1 LKNLKMMRLS
11 CFTIHGFR
19 ATIRLMKRPEEL
31 RATTWQIA
39 PLVPAEVRQKLSHIH
54 PVLLQILYNRG
65 IVEPGDIQSFLDGR
79 YLHSTDPFLLQDMDK
94 AVARIQQAIANEERI
109 IIYGDFDADGVT
121 ATVLLTEALRGLG
134 LERDMVQPYIP
145 DRVDEGYGLNMEAL
159 TFLKEEKEAGLVI
172 SVDCGIRSV
181 AEVEHANR
189 IGLDMIITD
198 HHSLG
203 PALPPAIAIVNP
215 KRPSSQYPEKMLAGV
230 GIAYKLA
237 QALAQTMPD
246 RVAFN
251 ESDLLDLVAVGTVAD
266 LAPLL
271 GENRQLV
278 INGLG
283 VLNKAQRP
291 GIASLIR
298 VSKLRKGSL
307 TAESIGFGLGPR
319 INAAGRI
326 DHAYSAARLLA
337 SNNTLVADQLAHKL
351 NELNRK
357 RQQLTADLSAQ
368 AEAMVTEPDAP
379 ILIAGDDNF
388 LSGVVG
394 LVASRLAEKHY
405 RPAIILEKGDEESR
419 ASCRSIPEFH
429 VTEALDEVADLLV
442 RHGGHAQAAGFTILN
457 ENLPEFTERMTAI
470 AAAKLD
476 GLDLQPTLT
485 IDMELD
491 LEDVDWALHE
501 TLAQLEPT
509 GYANATPVF
518 LSRGVEVTSHRAV
531 GSDGSHLQLRLNS
544 GTGGGYAY
552 RELGAIAFRQG
563 AWVNSLPQYIDV
575 VYTIGVN
582 EWNGRRNL
590 QLMVQDIRPA
600 GMNLD

>member
-1 LKNLKMMRLS
+1 
-11 CFTIHGFR
+11 
-19 ATIRLMKRPEEL
+19 MKRPDSL
-31 RATTWQIA
+31 RPTQWQVA
-39 PLVPAEVRQKLSHIH
+39 PALPAEIRQTLSHIS
-54 PVLLQILYNRG
+54 PVLLQVLYNRG
-65 IVEPGDIQSFLDGR
+65 IVEPADIQSFLDGR
-79 YLHSTDPFLLQDMDK
+79 YLKKTDPFLLQDMDK
-94 AVARIQQAIANEERI
+94 AVARIQQAIANDERI

-121 ATVLLTEALRGLG
+121 STVLLVEALRGLG
-134 LERDMVQPYIP
+134 MSREQVQPYIP

-159 TFLKEEKEAGLVI
+159 TKLRQEKEADLVI

-181 AEVEHANR
+181 AEVEHANK

-203 PALPPAIAIVNP
+203 PELPPAVAIVNP
-215 KRPSSQYPEKMLAGV
+215 KRPSSPYPETMLAGV

-237 QALAQTMPD
+237 QALCQAMPD
-246 RVAFN
+246 HANFN
-251 ESDLLDLVAVGTVAD
+251 ETALLDLVAIGTVAD
-266 LAPLL
+266 LAPLI

-278 INGLG
+278 INGL
-283 VLNKAQRP
+283 VELNKAQRP

-298 VSKLRKGSL
+298 VSKLKRGRL

-337 SNNTLVADQLAHKL
+337 ANNSLLADQLAAKL
-351 NELNRK
+351 NDLNRK

-368 AEAMVTEPDAP
+368 AEAMVEDSDAP
-379 ILIAGDDNF
+379 IIIAGADNF

-394 LVASRLAEKHY
+394 LVASRLADIHY
-405 RPAIILEKGDEESR
+405 RPAIILEMGEEESR

-429 VTEALDEVADLLV
+429 ITEALDEVADLLA

-457 ENLPEFTERMTAI
+457 ENLPEFKRRMTEI

-476 GLDLQPTLT
+476 GLDLQPT
-485 IDMELD
+485 ISVDMEID
-491 LEDVDWALHE
+491 LAEIDWALQE

-518 LSRGVEVTSHRAV
+518 MSRDVEVASHRVV
-531 GSDGSHLQLRLNS
+531 GKDSSHLQLRLNS
-544 GTGGGYAY
+544 GGGGYGAQQI
-552 RELGAIAFRQG
+552 GAIAFRQG
-563 AWVNSLPQYIDV
+563 AWANFMPQFIDL
-575 VYTIGVN
+575 VYTVNVN

-590 QLMVQDIRPA
+590 QLMVQDIRPVK
-600 GMNLD
+600 MIED